1 MFSISAETVNLQ
13 VIDGSTIRHSLDHL
27 RLPWWWRLGHR
38 LLAARCVFCNQAG
51 DLGDIDLCEA
61 CLHALPWSVAQDVS
75 APVRV
80 VSGNAFSGG
89 ALSGGAFSGGAI
101 SGEVSALF
109 AYRPPVSTALIQLK
123 FHADFRYAAVLGTL
137 LGLSWRQAWAGAC
150 PQRTGR
156 LVPVPLH
163 PHRLR
168 ERGFNQVAWLAR
180 YASHVSGWPIEHRLL
195 QRVRP
200 TQAQTRLDAGA
211 RRLNLKDAFQLG
223 RAASEFSLS
232 STPSML
238 ILIDDVVTTG
248 ATLEAASAVLQAA
261 GEVHTWAVARA
272 IPANITSPMV

>member
-13 VIDGSTIRHSLDHL
+13 VIDGSTIRHTLGHL

-38 LLAARCVFCNQAG
+38 LLAARCVFCNRRG

-61 CLHALPWSVAQDVS
+61 CLHALPWSVAQAVPTRGG
-75 APVRV
+75 AV
-80 VSGNAFSGG
+80 SGG
-89 ALSGGAFSGGAI
+89 AVSGGAVSGGA
-101 SGEVSALF
+101 VSAAVTALF
-109 AYRPPVSTALIQLK
+109 DYRPPVSTALIQLK

-137 LGLSWRQAWAGAC
+137 LGLSSRQAWAESCA
-150 PQRTGR
+150 PRAGR

-163 PHRLR
+163 PHRLC
-168 ERGFNQVAWLAR
+168 ERGFNQVAWIVR
-180 YASHVSGWPIEHRLL
+180 YASHVSGWPIEPRLL

-200 TQAQTRLDAGA
+200 TQAQTRLDARA

-223 RAASEFSLS
+223 SAASEPSPA
-232 STPSML
+232 STSSML

-261 GEVHTWAVARA
+261 GEVQPWAVARA
-272 IPANITSPMV
+272 MPANMTSPMV